1 MYLQIK
7 TMQILKAQERLTS
20 VLSGKSNDTTE
31 LRSLITQIADQQLGF
46 SQEKITDWMQKI
58 QSSRTTYKILT
69 PDGDYQDP
77 ETVRCQD
84 KQYVVLQV
92 LQAFGNLSGLCLCR
106 YSKLKP
112 GEGNNELHLVCM
124 LLWWLERLDEHL
136 NLD

>member
-1 MYLQIK
+1 MCLQIK
-7 TMQILKAQERLTS
+7 TMQILKAQEQLTN

-31 LRSLITQIADQQLGF
+31 LRSLVTQIADQQLGF
-46 SQEKITDWMQKI
+46 SEEKINDWMQKI
-58 QSSRTTYKILT
+58 KESQTTYKILT
-69 PDGDYQDP
+69 LNGEYQDP

>member
-1 MYLQIK
+1 
-7 TMQILKAQERLTS
+7 MQILKAQEQLTNI
-20 VLSGKSNDTTE
+20 LSGKSNDTTG
-31 LRSLITQIADQQLGF
+31 LKNLITQIAINELWF
-46 SQEKITDWMQKI
+46 SEEKITNWMQKI
-58 QSSRTTYKILT
+58 KESSTSYKILT
-69 PDGDYQDP
+69 LDGEYQDP

>member
-1 MYLQIK
+1 MCLQIK
-7 TMQILKAQERLTS
+7 TMQILKAQEQLTS
-20 VLSGKSNDTTE
+20 VLSGKSNDTTK
-31 LRSLITQIADQQLGF
+31 LKNLITQIADQQLWF
-46 SQEKITDWMQKI
+46 SEEKITNWMQKI
-58 QSSRTTYKILT
+58 KESSTRHKILT
-69 PDGDYQDP
+69 LNGDYQDP

-136 NLD
+136 C

>member
-1 MYLQIK
+1 ME
-7 TMQILKAQERLTS
+7 QILEAQEQLTN
-20 VLSGKSNDTTE
+20 VLSGKSNDTTG
-31 LRSLITQIADQQLGF
+31 LKNLITQIAINELWF
-46 SQEKITDWMQKI
+46 SEEKITNWMQKI
-58 QSSRTTYKILT
+58 KESSTRHKILT
-69 PDGDYQDP
+69 LNGEYQDP

-92 LQAFGNLSGLCLCR
+92 LQYFGNLSGLCLCR

-136 NLD
+136 KP

>member
-7 TMQILKAQERLTS
+7 TMQILKAQEQLTS

-31 LRSLITQIADQQLGF
+31 LRSLITQIAINELWF
-46 SQEKITDWMQKI
+46 SEERITNWMQKI
-58 QSSRTTYKILT
+58 KESSTSYKILT
-69 PDGDYQDP
+69 LNDDYQNP
-77 ETVRCQD
+77 EIVRCQD

-106 YSKLKP
+106 YSELKP